1 MKLWGLLYHKLLTD
15 NDNEEENVMVEA
27 RMKEARSLQK
37 KAMNLN
43 RKANN
48 PEKESSK
55 GKGKYML

>member
-1 MKLWGLLYHKLLTD
+1 MTD